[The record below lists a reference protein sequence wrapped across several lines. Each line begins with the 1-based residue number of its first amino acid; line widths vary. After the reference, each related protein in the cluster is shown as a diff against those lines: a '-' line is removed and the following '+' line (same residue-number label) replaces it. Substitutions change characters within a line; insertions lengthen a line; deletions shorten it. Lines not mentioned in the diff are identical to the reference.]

1 MGLGPNVLALYH
13 QLKVLGCFDGISDVI
28 ELGSQGVWCPDPR
41 LLKGLFGAFGKPPPP
56 EDELAPYI
64 NSTGTGIASSRHL
77 HEHLGF
83 YYNCIDIDGNFGA
96 LALDLNFDQVPPEHR
111 NRYGLTTNH
120 GTTEHIFNQYN
131 AFKAIHDLTK
141 PGGLMLH
148 GLPFTVHLE
157 HGFFNYQPNLFE
169 ALARYNSYRTLG
181 IWVAL
186 DWTLSS
192 FVPWQAQ
199 LLDFLV
205 MNGKTTHLLLVLQQ
219 KMYETEFCI
228 PIQGVY
234 EPMTPN
240 AAAARYQLV
249 VDGEYYSGH
258 RFTHVTAPPP
268 PAPDSD
274 PEPLPLEEPATN
286 GELGAHDEEP
296 PASLE
301 PPPPTPPDLDPE
313 LLPPEARAQEPPVS
327 SAPPPVCRPIT
338 DYGGRELAKEL
349 GRRIRR
355 RIGV

>member
-169 ALARYNSYRTLG
+169 ALARYNSYRTIG

-234 EPMTPN
+234 EPMTPD

-268 PAPDSD
+268 APPDPD

-286 GELGAHDEEP
+286 GELGTHDEEP
-296 PASLE
+296 PLSSE
-301 PPPPTPPDLDPE
+301 PPPVYRT
-313 LLPPEARAQEPPVS
+313 
-327 SAPPPVCRPIT
+327 PIT
-338 DYGGRELAKEL
+338 DYAGRELAKEL
-349 GRRIRR
+349 GRRIRNR
-355 RIGV
+355 LGV

>member
-13 QLKVLGCFDGISDVI
+13 QLKILGRFDGVTDVV
-28 ELGSQGVWCPDPR
+28 ELGSQGVWCPDPQ
-41 LLKGLFGAFGKPPPP
+41 LLKGLFDAFGKPTPP
-56 EDELAPYI
+56 EHELSPYI

-83 YYNCIDIDGNFGA
+83 RYDCIDIDANFGS
-96 LALDLNFDQVPPEHR
+96 LTLDLNFDPVPPEHR

-148 GLPFTVHLE
+148 GLPFTVHLD

-192 FVPWQAQ
+192 FVPWQPQ

-205 MNGKTTHLLLVLQQ
+205 MNGKTTHLLLVLQE

-228 PIQGVY
+228 PIQRVY
-234 EPMTPN
+234 EPMIP
-240 AAAARYQLV
+240 ASSASRYQLV

-258 RFTHVTAPPP
+258 RFTHITNP
-268 PAPDSD
+268 PAPPILETETDSP
-274 PEPLPLEEPATN
+274 PEAGAEPATN
-286 GELGAHDEEP
+286 GD
-296 PASLE
+296 ASEHAEIEAAPSLQLLNGR
-301 PPPPTPPDLDPE
+301 TPINE
-313 LLPPEARAQEPPVS
+313 
-327 SAPPPVCRPIT
+327 
-338 DYGGRELAKEL
+338 YGGRELAKEL

-355 RIGV
+355 RLAI

>member
-13 QLKVLGCFDGISDVI
+13 QLKILGRFEGLTDVV
-28 ELGSQGVWCPDPR
+28 ELGSQGVWCPDPQ
-41 LLKGLFGAFGKPPPP
+41 LLKGLFDAFGRPTPP
-56 EDELAPYI
+56 EHELAPYI

-83 YYNCIDIDGNFGA
+83 RYDCIDIDANFGS
-96 LALDLNFDQVPPEHR
+96 LTLDLNFDSVPPEHR

-148 GLPFTVHLE
+148 GLPFTVHLD

-192 FVPWQAQ
+192 FVPWQPQ

-205 MNGKTTHLLLVLQQ
+205 MNGKTTHLLLVLQE
-219 KMYETEFCI
+219 KMYEAEFCI

-234 EPMTPN
+234 ESMIP
-240 AAAARYQLV
+240 AASASRYQLV

-258 RFTHVTAPPP
+258 RFTHITNPPVPSLAADTDSPPP
-268 PAPDSD
+268 VG
-274 PEPLPLEEPATN
+274 EEPATN
-286 GELGAHDEEP
+286 GDLSVHAESEAELHAETEIAP
-296 PASLE
+296 SIQ
-301 PPPPTPPDLDPE
+301 
-313 LLPPEARAQEPPVS
+313 LLNGRT
-327 SAPPPVCRPIT
+327 PIT
-338 DYGGRELAKEL
+338 EYGGRELAKEL

-355 RIGV
+355 RLAI